1 MAIVAKITEQY
12 DLESGDSKRQ
22 ITVRA
27 VLYDDT
33 DPNQTQIG
41 QPIDVSVDRD
51 GFLNTSKS
59 DAARKAAI
67 AKAVNDAVT
76 ESTANLEKV
85 STVAKSL
92 VGMVIP
98 ITGASE
104 AVTKG

>member
-12 DLESGDSKRQ
+12 DLESGDAKRQ

-33 DPNQTQIG
+33 DPNQTPLG

-59 DAARKAAI
+59 DAARKAVI

-92 VGMVIP
+92 VGMVVP

-104 AVTKG
+104 IATKG